1 MIVSRDGS
9 KLLENCISKIPAIED
24 EELRMILSKVISLPP
39 LRNQVSTDVIF
50 FSDALTN
57 KFGNY
62 VIQRA
67 YEKSTQEQ
75 KSKILQNIKLT
86 L

>member
-1 MIVSRDGS
+1 MDAVV
-9 KLLENCISKIPAIED
+9 N
-24 EELRMILSKVISLPP
+24 LPP
-39 LRNQVSTDVIF
+39 LRTVEYGFVF

-67 YEKSTQEQ
+67 FEKSNQAQ
-75 KSKILQNIKLT
+75 RYRILVNIKYTIMNMPNSLKSPMRHV
-86 L
+86 LK